1 MSIVHPLTH
10 IPLPTPKRSP
20 ASAAATAKL
29 NVGFRIAHY
38 LLGKDAANDRQ
49 QLHESAD
56 MASGRREVDQWPVP
70 AHNRRHE
77 VATGVGRWT
86 MAWYSAVGEMG
97 HRPPAYHH
105 KRRRSQGRAGAW
117 VGWLAATRLRAVP
130 HGRRPARI
138 RITRN
143 EREEADVWAGR
154 NIFSWPNEHA
164 KAKAGWKPG
173 DLVGRRLTR
182 LSRCELLK
190 ACGLPDPIGRGRW
203 LPVLA

>member
-1 MSIVHPLTH
+1 MLGGPQGDREAGPCIVADFSNGSLIRPSGRSILLLRRERKRDRSSGHVHNNTPP
-10 IPLPTPKRSP
+10 IPPKRSP

-117 VGWLAATRLRAVP
+117 VG
-130 HGRRPARI
+130 
-138 RITRN
+138 
-143 EREEADVWAGR
+143 
-154 NIFSWPNEHA
+154 
-164 KAKAGWKPG
+164 
-173 DLVGRRLTR
+173 
-182 LSRCELLK
+182 
-190 ACGLPDPIGRGRW
+190 
-203 LPVLA
+203 